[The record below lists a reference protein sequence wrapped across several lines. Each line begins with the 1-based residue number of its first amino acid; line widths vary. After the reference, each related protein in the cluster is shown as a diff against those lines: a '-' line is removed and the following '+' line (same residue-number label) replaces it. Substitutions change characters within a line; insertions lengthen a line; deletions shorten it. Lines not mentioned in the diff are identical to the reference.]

1 MEVNNKLIF
10 RFATKEDCELVFS
23 WINDPL
29 VRQNSYN
36 SDTIPFETHK
46 NWFLGKIENPD
57 SFYLIFYFN
66 NIPAGQ
72 VRIDKNSE
80 NIIGI
85 LIDKNFRG
93 KSLSSEMLVMAVN
106 HFKTIYPDEI
116 VTAHIKFDNL
126 PSLKSFLKAGFAV
139 KEEKEIN
146 GSKSYIL
153 IK

>member
-1 MEVNNKLIF
+1 LEVNNKLIF

-72 VRIDKNSE
+72 VRLIIYRQDKLE
-80 NIIGI
+80 
-85 LIDKNFRG
+85 
-93 KSLSSEMLVMAVN
+93 
-106 HFKTIYPDEI
+106 
-116 VTAHIKFDNL
+116 
-126 PSLKSFLKAGFAV
+126 
-139 KEEKEIN
+139 
-146 GSKSYIL
+146 L
-153 IK
+153 IKILKILLVY